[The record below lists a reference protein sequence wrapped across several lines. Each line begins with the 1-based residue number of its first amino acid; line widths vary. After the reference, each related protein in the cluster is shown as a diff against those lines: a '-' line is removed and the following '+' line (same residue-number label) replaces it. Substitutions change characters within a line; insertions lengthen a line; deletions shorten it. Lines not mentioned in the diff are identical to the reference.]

1 MQSTWREQT
10 GQPSSR
16 DLPTHLSQIR
26 RQGYEERASYEVD
39 GVTNI
44 SFPVLD
50 HRGNAIA
57 ALTVPFLQRIGDQTT
72 PATVRKVLRSATEL
86 LSRDMDGVEPAMEMS
101 DRTTLPIDRILKRNE
116 IEPRYTTPALEK
128 GLDALE
134 LFASKSDGLTKA
146 EVARR
151 LGRSVSEVFRMLV
164 CLETR
169 GYIARFGGDERY
181 SLTLQLFRLACSHP
195 PIERLA
201 TEALSIMRQ
210 VARQTRQSCHL
221 GVLDGDRVV
230 IIAQVNSTVNS
241 GFYVKAGGIGDL
253 MRSTTGQVILAHQ
266 PPEASSR
273 AINLWCK
280 HNGASPARDLSRQ
293 LRRIK
298 QRGFDQRQS
307 YEVEGVINISFPIL
321 DDHGYA
327 VAALSVP
334 FLQRIGDATTSDTVA
349 EILRTA
355 SCAVSQAIGGM
366 ALRDIQGLQQ
376 RRGML

>member
-1 MQSTWREQT
+1 
-10 GQPSSR
+10 
-16 DLPTHLSQIR
+16 
-26 RQGYEERASYEVD
+26 
-39 GVTNI
+39 
-44 SFPVLD
+44 
-50 HRGNAIA
+50 
-57 ALTVPFLQRIGDQTT
+57 
-72 PATVRKVLRSATEL
+72 
-86 LSRDMDGVEPAMEMS
+86 
-101 DRTTLPIDRILKRNE
+101 
-116 IEPRYTTPALEK
+116 
-128 GLDALE
+128 
-134 LFASKSDGLTKA
+134 
-146 EVARR
+146 
-151 LGRSVSEVFRMLV
+151 MLV

-169 GYIARFGGDERY
+169 GYIARFGDDERY
-181 SLTLQLFRLACSHP
+181 SLTLQLFRLASSHP

-221 GVLDGDRVV
+221 GILDGDRVV
-230 IIAQVNSTVNS
+230 IIAQVNSSVNS

-266 PPEASSR
+266 SPEASSR
-273 AINLWCK
+273 SIKLWCK

-293 LRRIK
+293 LSRIK

-327 VAALSVP
+327 VAAISVP

-355 SCAVSQAIGGM
+355 SCAVSQAIGGK
-366 ALRDIQGLQQ
+366 ALRNIHGSQQ
-376 RRGML
+376 RQDML